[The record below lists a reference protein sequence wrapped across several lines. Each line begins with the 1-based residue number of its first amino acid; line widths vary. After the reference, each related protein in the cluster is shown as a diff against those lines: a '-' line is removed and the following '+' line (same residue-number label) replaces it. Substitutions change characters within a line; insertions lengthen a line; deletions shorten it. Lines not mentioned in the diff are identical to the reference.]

1 MRSVLAAVAVT
12 ENATLQDGNSPMI
25 KRSTLAAVVVPFVLA
40 ACQQGGAPGTVL
52 ATSLSDGQIQACANE
67 VAAQSA
73 FDRSLLSTVYGGE
86 AADGNGLVRVTA
98 PNGNIFL
105 CEVDSGYRVQSVTIS
120 QSTAG

>member
-1 MRSVLAAVAVT
+1 
-12 ENATLQDGNSPMI
+12 MI
-25 KRSTLAAVVVPFVLA
+25 KRLTLAAVVVPFVLA

-86 AADGNGLVRVTA
+86 TADGNGLVRVMA

-105 CEVDSGYRVQSVTIS
+105 CEVDFRVSGAKRDDFPKHRWLTGASLP
-120 QSTAG
+120 AGRR